1 MAKREESTYEVVR
14 YVKIHETSDKIVRPS
29 GLASK
34 YCGSIFITPA
44 LTISLKIVY

>member
-1 MAKREESTYEVVR
+1 MEMRKGNTYEVVR
-14 YVKIHETSDKIVRPS
+14 YVRIHETSDKIVRPS

-34 YCGSIFITPA
+34 YCGRIFITPA